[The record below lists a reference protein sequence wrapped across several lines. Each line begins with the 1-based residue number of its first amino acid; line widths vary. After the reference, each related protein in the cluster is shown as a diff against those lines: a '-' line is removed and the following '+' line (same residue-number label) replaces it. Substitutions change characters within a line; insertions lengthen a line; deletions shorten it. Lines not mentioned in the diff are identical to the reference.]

1 MDLHGGNVFR
11 LERDGKVNILD
22 YSSNINPLGVP
33 ESFKEAV
40 INNFSILEKYPDPEY
55 VELREAI
62 GDYNGISS
70 ENVVVGNGATEIL
83 FLYMKAI
90 KVKSAMIVSPTFAE
104 YERALKV
111 NGAQVSYFELKESE
125 NFKLDVDRLLE
136 EIQDEELVVICNPN
150 NPTGRFISLEDI
162 DKISLVLDKKGKKLF
177 VDEAFIE
184 FIDNWTDKTSILLKR
199 KNIFILRA
207 LTKFFALPGVR
218 LGYGLCYDTELL
230 KKISSIREPWS
241 VNSFA
246 ELAGKVMLKDEGYI
260 KATELWIEE
269 EKKWFHD
276 ELKNIKNIKPYK
288 TESNFILIKLLSMNS
303 KNFRDK
309 MIDEGIVVRD
319 ASNFKFLNESF
330 VRLAVKD
337 RDKNK
342 KILEKIEK
350 VVK

>member
-11 LERDGKVNILD
+11 LERDGKINILD

-111 NGAQVSYFELKESE
+111 SGAQVSYFELKESE
-125 NFKLDVDRLLE
+125 NFKIDVDRLLE

>member
-1 MDLHGGNVFR
+1 
-11 LERDGKVNILD
+11 
-22 YSSNINPLGVP
+22 
-33 ESFKEAV
+33 
-40 INNFSILEKYPDPEY
+40 
-55 VELREAI
+55 
-62 GDYNGISS
+62 
-70 ENVVVGNGATEIL
+70 
-83 FLYMKAI
+83 
-90 KVKSAMIVSPTFAE
+90 VSPTFAE

-111 NGAQVSYFELKESE
+111 SGAQVSYFELKESE
-125 NFKLDVDRLLE
+125 NFKIDVDRLLE

>member
-33 ESFKEAV
+33 KSFKEAV

-260 KATELWIEE
+260 RATELWIEE

>member
-11 LERDGKVNILD
+11 LERDGKINILD

-70 ENVVVGNGATEIL
+70 KNVVVGNGATEIL

-111 NGAQVSYFELKESE
+111 SGAQVSYFELKESE
-125 NFKLDVDRLLE
+125 NFKIDVDRLLE